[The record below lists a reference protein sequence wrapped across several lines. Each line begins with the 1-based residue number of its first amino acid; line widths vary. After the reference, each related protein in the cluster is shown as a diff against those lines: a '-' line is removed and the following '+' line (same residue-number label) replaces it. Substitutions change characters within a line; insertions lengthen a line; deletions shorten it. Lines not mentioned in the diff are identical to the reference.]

1 MEQDEQP
8 QPPADQSEQ
17 GQCPFGPRLE
27 GSGPKSPPPITLLAN
42 DRPPIR
48 PYVGRTCVEAVLALV
63 LSVLGLSGM
72 FICCFGV
79 VSVWMELGA
88 LMLAVTAKKK
98 IRANPYLGGDGL
110 ATAAIAIALIFLG
123 LYALWS
129 IGAFLLIGFASR
141 F

>member
-1 MEQDEQP
+1 MEQDEQT
-8 QPPADQSEQ
+8 PADRPEQ
-17 GQCPFGPRLE
+17 GQCPFGPPLD
-27 GSGPKSPPPITLLAN
+27 GSGPKSPPPITLLAD
-42 DRPPIR
+42 DRPPMR
-48 PYVGRTCVEAVLALV
+48 PYVGQTCVEAVLALV
-63 LSVLGLSGM
+63 LSILGISGM

-110 ATAAIAIALIFLG
+110 ATAAISIALIVLA
-123 LYALWS
+123 LYALGS
-129 IGAFLLIGFASR
+129 IAWFLFIGFASP